1 MRRDDRALGLPV
13 HLPHTAGQVSGMR
26 DEEEDEQGTNATP
39 PSLPRCVADLQ
50 VMAFFSFIPPLLK
63 ED

>member
-39 PSLPRCVADLQ
+39 PASLAAWLIYKLWP
-50 VMAFFSFIPPLLK
+50 FSPSFRRH
-63 ED
+63 

>member
-39 PSLPRCVADLQ
+39 QPPSLCG
-50 VMAFFSFIPPLLK
+50 
-63 ED
+63 